1 MGESP
6 LSVCTKIHTP
16 LLERDGE
23 EVVCPLSGDD
33 IFIS

>member
-1 MGESP
+1 MGESS

-23 EVVCPLSGDD
+23 EVVCPSPGT
-33 IFIS
+33 IFL